1 VQTTNQKTPND
12 LDKNDEIDFNTNHKE
27 NVQLNKS
34 VNNSQKETEAAENTL
49 LVKEQDLSR
58 WQVFQK
64 IELVK
69 EDLSSMSEHLKTTS
83 TSTEE
88 SENILQIANNN
99 VESIIQQTDKTTS
112 ETCWLNDD
120 DDDDNENFIIHRLRI
135 TKQHYSETFE
145 HHIFFGNIFVRWFC
159 VMDFFILAILLHIF
173 IEFMRY

>member
-1 VQTTNQKTPND
+1 MQTTNQKTPND

-58 WQVFQK
+58 WQVK

-99 VESIIQQTDKTTS
+99 AESIIQQRDKTTS
-112 ETCWLNDD
+112 ETCWLNDDD

>member
-1 VQTTNQKTPND
+1 MEITND
-12 LDKNDEIDFNTNHKE
+12 FERNDEIDFNTKLLE

-34 VNNSQKETEAAENTL
+34 VNNSQKETEATENIL
-49 LVKEQDLSR
+49 LVQEQDKSR
-58 WQVFQK
+58 WQVK
-64 IELVK
+64 LELVK
-69 EDLSSMSEHLKTTS
+69 EDLSIMSEHLRTKPTCN
-83 TSTEE
+83 EE

-99 VESIIQQTDKTTS
+99 AESIIQQTDKTTS
-112 ETCWLNDD
+112 KTCWLN

-135 TKQHYSETFE
+135 TKQHYSENFE